1 MSMPG
6 WLNDANP
13 LPNGDNGAFNQ
24 SADPMSFM
32 QPNSNSF
39 DYTRLQQQDLPQ
51 HLQNGSVRNGSPAFQ
66 NPQYQTQPL
75 VPSKRPRPREENVA
89 ASPRQAPGA
98 ISGPRSQ
105 TPQQGSYAGLQGAAN
120 GAQFPGMTSYQQYP
134 NANSTANQSPVMQN
148 QIFDQQM
155 ATQRMQNMSPAAFSP
170 PPQGFPQ
177 QASPVSSEHGSRNNT
192 PHNGGQNY
200 GPGMQ
205 YGVNP
210 SQPFTPPTGA
220 NQMAPPGQFNQGPS
234 NVQQQQQQQQRM
246 SQLRHQQLMRQ
257 LHQNNPLQNR
267 QQGSQPNPSMANPGQ
282 MVDYQMASR
291 AQHVQAQQ
299 AQQAMMMRPG
309 NNLEQLVRNIA
320 QFMQQRGQPF
330 NPHPTVAGR
339 PINLLQLFTIVV
351 RMGGSKK
358 VAATQQWPM
367 VAQHLGIPNQ
377 QYMSASQELQY
388 FWQHNLALYE
398 VYYSQQQRQR
408 HMDQQVRAAA
418 QGGDP
423 ATTQGP
429 WSPLQQAMSQSPDP
443 QTQRSMQAQ
452 APAQIDRPPRH
463 VPGQN
468 HDPGQGHQN
477 GFPPPQ
483 QGGRNRA
490 PSVYSYPQVG
500 SALPPQSAALQGQ
513 RRAQSQQSGVSNVKD
528 ERPLTPQN
536 LTIKP
541 KGNEP
546 DAPRQDLEK
555 IKDPFSP
562 RIDRYMVGSESE
574 THGGLQV
581 NWWKP
586 ERKAGQPEM
595 GDKALEDLIM
605 ARPWAPKVSELGLID
620 IRTLILSLRCG
631 LHAEVRLAL
640 DTLATISI
648 SRETMALSLDKCEDL
663 VEALIECA
671 EEQLDVLA
679 EHATEVSDEMLIN
692 SYEETV
698 RGCET
703 ENLSLQDVPDF
714 ETEEYE
720 LGRSVDRLICV
731 TTILRNFSDIPE
743 TQKRLANPALVRFL
757 TTVIRYLGTR
767 NMLLRSHRNT
777 LDFSKDA
784 VIILS
789 NLSQELDLPGKEEAL
804 SILHFLLSFAP
815 APAPT
820 NAEGRDLVFPSYE
833 PLSNRYYPCAVES
846 LAKLLARDDPNRTFY
861 RSIFVLDSTSSP
873 PYDIL
878 TRTFGL
884 AIAGLPK
891 NNDPRFRSLSVS
903 AVRVPI
909 MALGLLA
916 AEIIAGLIPNSE
928 HRLARVWLTSQD
940 GFAASLVDLCFIY
953 STLRTQQAQQHPRTP
968 HDQDTHGHGLI
979 TQHGMATLLKL
990 AEKAKDPETSIAWL
1004 PSAILPKKDRLLAA
1018 LSNPLTDGTLLR
1030 QMCVYAGT
1038 EI

>member
-6 WLNDANP
+6 WLNDANS
-13 LPNGDNGAFNQ
+13 LSNGDNGAFNQ
-24 SADPMSFM
+24 SADPMAFM
-32 QPNSNSF
+32 QPNPNSF
-39 DYTRLQQQDLPQ
+39 DYTRLQQQELPQ
-51 HLQNGSVRNGSPAFQ
+51 HLQNGNARNGSPAFQ

-75 VPSKRPRPREENVA
+75 VPSKRPRPRDDNVA
-89 ASPRQAPGA
+89 ASPRQAAGGLP
-98 ISGPRSQ
+98 GPRSQ
-105 TPQQGSYAGLQGAAN
+105 TPQQGSYGGLQGAAN
-120 GAQFPGMTSYQQYP
+120 GAQFSGMTSYQQYP
-134 NANSTANQSPVMQN
+134 NVSSTANQSPVLQN

-155 ATQRMQNMSPAAFSP
+155 AAQRMQNMSPAVFSP

-177 QASPVSSEHGSRNNT
+177 QASPVSSDHGSRNNT
-192 PHNGGQNY
+192 PHNGSQNY
-200 GPGMQ
+200 VQGMQ

-210 SQPFTPPTGA
+210 SQPFTPPAGA
-220 NQMAPPGQFNQGPS
+220 NHMAPPGQFNQGPAS
-234 NVQQQQQQQQRM
+234 VQQQQRM
-246 SQLRHQQLMRQ
+246 NQLRQQHLMRQ
-257 LHQNNPLQNR
+257 IQQNNPLQNR
-267 QQGSQPNPSMANPGQ
+267 QQGSQPNPSMANPSA

-299 AQQAMMMRPG
+299 AMMMRSG
-309 NNLEQLVRNIA
+309 NQEQLVRNIA

-339 PINLLQLFTIVV
+339 PINLLQLFSTVI

-358 VAATQQWPM
+358 VAVTQQWPV

-377 QYMSASQELQY
+377 QYMLASQELQY
-388 FWQHNLALYE
+388 FWQHNLASYE
-398 VYYSQQQRQR
+398 VYYMQQQRQR
-408 HMDQQVRAAA
+408 QIDHQVRAAA
-418 QGGDP
+418 QSGDS
-423 ATTQGP
+423 AATQGP

-443 QTQRSMQAQ
+443 QAHRSMQAQ
-452 APAQIDRPPRH
+452 APTQVDRPPRH
-463 VPGQN
+463 IPGHNQ
-468 HDPGQGHQN
+468 DPGQSQAN
-477 GFPPPQ
+477 GFLTPQ
-483 QGGRNRA
+483 QSSRNRA
-490 PSVYSYPQVG
+490 PSVYGYSQPGPAAPTQG
-500 SALPPQSAALQGQ
+500 AALQGQ
-513 RRAQSQQSGVSNVKD
+513 RRPPSQQSAVSTVKD
-528 ERPLTPQN
+528 ERPRTPQN
-536 LTIKP
+536 LTVKP
-541 KGNEP
+541 RGNEP

-562 RIDRYMVGSESE
+562 KIERYAVGSPAE

-586 ERKAGQPEM
+586 ERRTGQPEM
-595 GDKALEDLIM
+595 GDKALEDLIT
-605 ARPWAPKVSELGLID
+605 ARPWAPKVNELGPID

-640 DTLATISI
+640 DTVATISI

-671 EEQLDVLA
+671 EEQLDMLA
-679 EHATEVSDEMLIN
+679 EHAPEVSDEILIS

-714 ETEEYE
+714 ETEAYE

-731 TTILRNFSDIPE
+731 TSILRNFSDIPE

-784 VIILS
+784 VVILS

-815 APAPT
+815 APAPA
-820 NAEGRDLVFPSYE
+820 NVEGKDLVFPAYE
-833 PLSNRYYPCAVES
+833 PLSHRYYPCAVES

-861 RSIFVLDSTSSP
+861 RSIFVADGVSSP

-891 NNDPRFRSLSVS
+891 HDDPRFRSLSVS
-903 AVRVPI
+903 PVRVPI
-909 MALGLLA
+909 MALGILA

-940 GFAASLVDLCFIY
+940 GFAASLVDLCFAY
-953 STLRTQQAQQHPRTP
+953 STLRTQQSQQHPRAP
-968 HDQDTHGHGLI
+968 LDQDNHGHGLI

-990 AEKAKDPETSIAWL
+990 AERAKDPETSISWL
-1004 PSAILPKKDRLLAA
+1004 PSAILPKRDHLLAA
-1018 LSNPLTDGTLLR
+1018 LSNPLMDGNLLR
-1030 QMCVYAGT
+1030 QMCIYAGT